1 MEISSR
7 PLGGSIVAPGVNVN
21 SGARDEMSVPGP
33 TNILMELLVI
43 IGLVVMTTPG
53 NLQLSMSASAL
64 GASSRMQE
72 EEKMAS
78 SK

>member
-1 MEISSR
+1 MKC
-7 PLGGSIVAPGVNVN
+7 PFPVL
-21 SGARDEMSVPGP
+21 

>member
-1 MEISSR
+1 GQ
-7 PLGGSIVAPGVNVN
+7 LFVAQELINKVIKLNY
-21 SGARDEMSVPGP
+21 SVAELR
-33 TNILMELLVI
+33 LMELLVI

>member
-1 MEISSR
+1 MQWESVS
-7 PLGGSIVAPGVNVN
+7 PAQ
-21 SGARDEMSVPGP
+21 DEMSVPGP

>member
-1 MEISSR
+1 MK
-7 PLGGSIVAPGVNVN
+7 L
-21 SGARDEMSVPGP
+21 SVPGP